1 MCVSLMIRALVV
13 IIFHCCQRLELET
26 ELSCGKT
33 EGVMEVE
40 SMCVLEGKDRG

>member
-26 ELSCGKT
+26 KLCGKT
-33 EGVMEVE
+33 EGDMEVE